1 LEAEVSR
8 IVADTKWNTM
18 ALLNGGGPVA
28 GKKGT
33 FIMQV
38 GPDSGMT
45 INVTIGSMGLASG
58 EALNALNGMHVS
70 VQANAATAT
79 SKIDEAFASL
89 NSKRATLGA
98 QMNRLEFALNNIQ
111 SYSVNMT
118 DSRSRIRD
126 TDYAETMAELA
137 RVNIVRQAGVAML
150 AQANVQPQAVLQ
162 LLQ

>member
-1 LEAEVSR
+1 MVLVR
-8 IVADTKWNTM
+8 LVVNKV
-18 ALLNGGGPVA
+18 P
-28 GKKGT
+28 

-45 INVTIGSMGLASG
+45 INVTIGSMGLATG
-58 EALNALNGMHVS
+58 EALNDLNGLHVS
-70 VQANAATAT
+70 VQNNAAIAT
-79 SKIDEAFASL
+79 SKIDTAFASL

-111 SYSVNMT
+111 AYGVNMT
-118 DSRSRIRD
+118 DSRSRIKD
-126 TDYAETMAELA
+126 TDYAATMAELA